1 MWLSQSEYLVV
12 VEECMNFVARADVRI
27 WLSQCEYLVM
37 AEQCLNFV
45 SLVDV

>member
-1 MWLSQSEYLVV
+1 MWLSQSEYLGM
-12 VEECMNFVARADVRI
+12 VEQCMNFVARADVRI

-45 SLVDV
+45 ALVDV